1 MLSVAEG
8 GGDAMKER
16 AQALMTGLNVEL
28 AGNRELPSRDQEAL
42 SIQEL
47 KALGGFVVRHK
58 TEAVGDGAVTSGR
71 LYFSDENGK
80 TNAVGRVQYAM
91 SARSA
96 QQALFERLSMNSL
109 PLEILLKRYEVKADG
124 PGDLCVVERTFDK
137 ASGLFVVDESQMHF
151 VRGSI
156 VISIRSEDAGVK
168 AMELAKELD
177 QILVGGNN

>member
-8 GGDAMKER
+8 GGDAMKGR
-16 AQALMTGLNVEL
+16 AEALMSELKVEL
-28 AGNRELPSRDQEAL
+28 ADNRELPSLGQEAL

-47 KALGGFVVRHK
+47 KTMGGFIVRHK
-58 TEAVGDGAVTSGR
+58 TEDVSDGAVTSGR
-71 LYFSDENGK
+71 LFFSDENGK
-80 TNAVGRVQYAM
+80 VNAVGRVQYAM

-109 PLEILLKRYEVKADG
+109 PLEILLKRYEIKADG
-124 PGDLCVVERTFDK
+124 PGDLCVVEKTFDK

-151 VRGSI
+151 VRGGI
-156 VISIRSEDAGVK
+156 AISIRSEDAGVK
-168 AMELAKELD
+168 AIQLARELD